1 VSLITLWSGRRIP
14 RIGVGC
20 WAIGG
25 TFRMH
30 GQAAGWGEVDDAVS
44 TRALHLAFDLGARL
58 FDTADV
64 YGIGHSEEVLGRA
77 FADRRGEIVIAT
89 KFGFTHDPAA
99 RELNG
104 SNATVEYMEQAL
116 AGSLRRLGTDR
127 IDLYQLHVGDV
138 ADGPMDDLA
147 AALER
152 RAEAGDIDAWGWST
166 DDAFRV
172 ERMLAYPHFKSVQQ
186 QLSVFH
192 EVPDMQ
198 RLADDHCLV
207 NLNRSPLAMGLLTGK
222 FTATTQLP
230 ANDVRSSSYEW
241 LTNFRDGRPTAEA
254 LDKLDSI
261 RDLLTTGGRTLA
273 QGALSWILARSPMT
287 VPIPGF
293 KTEAQ
298 IRDNMGALD
307 RGPLPE
313 TVMKEIDVL
322 LHEPAGAGAA
332 LAR

>member
-1 VSLITLWSGRRIP
+1 MSLITLWNGRRIP

-30 GQAAGWGEVDDAVS
+30 GQAAGWGEVDDAAS
-44 TRALHLAFDLGARL
+44 IRALHLAFDLGARL

-64 YGIGHSEEVLGRA
+64 YGIGHSEELLGRA
-77 FADRRGEIVIAT
+77 VADRRGEVVIAT
-89 KFGFTHDPAA
+89 KFGFTHDLAA

-104 SNATVEYMEQAL
+104 SNTTVEYMEQAL
-116 AGSLRRLGTDR
+116 AASLRRLGTDR

-138 ADGPMDDLA
+138 ADGPMDALA
-147 AALER
+147 DALEK
-152 RAEAGDIDAWGWST
+152 RADAGDIDAWGWST

-198 RLADDHCLV
+198 RLADDNCLI

-222 FTATTQLP
+222 FTSETKFAP
-230 ANDVRSSSYEW
+230 NDVRSAGYDW
-241 LTNFRDGRPTAEA
+241 LQNFKDGRPTVEA
-254 LDKLDSI
+254 LRKLDSI

-273 QGALSWILARSPMT
+273 QGALGWILARSPMT
-287 VPIPGF
+287 LPIPGF

-298 IRDNMGALD
+298 IRDNIGTLD
-307 RGPLPE
+307 KGPLPDK
-313 TVMKEIDVL
+313 VMREIDVL
-322 LHEPAGAGAA
+322 LREPAAA
-332 LAR
+332 

>member
-1 VSLITLWSGRRIP
+1 MSLITLWNGRRIP

-25 TFRMH
+25 TFLMH
-30 GQAAGWGEVDDAVS
+30 GQAAGWGEVDDAAS

-58 FDTADV
+58 FDTADA
-64 YGIGHSEEVLGRA
+64 YGTGHSEEILGRA
-77 FADRRGEIVIAT
+77 FADRRGEVVIAT
-89 KFGFTHDPAA
+89 KFGFTHDLAA

-104 SNATVEYMEQAL
+104 SNTTTEYMEQAL
-116 AGSLRRLGTDR
+116 VASLKRLGTDR

-138 ADGPMDDLA
+138 PDGPMDALA
-147 AALER
+147 GALEK

-172 ERMLAYPHFKSVQQ
+172 ERMLTYPHFKSVQQ

-198 RLADDHCLV
+198 RLADDNCLV

-222 FTATTQLP
+222 FTLDTQFA
-230 ANDVRSSSYEW
+230 ANDVRAASYDW
-241 LTNFRDGRPTAEA
+241 LQNFRDGRPTPEA
-254 LDKLDSI
+254 LRKLDGI
-261 RDLLTTGGRTLA
+261 RDLLSTGGRTLA
-273 QGALSWILARSPMT
+273 QGALGWSLARSPMT

-298 IRDNMGALD
+298 IRDNMGTLD
-307 RGPLPE
+307 KGPLPE
-313 TVMKEIDVL
+313 RVMNEIDVL
-322 LHEPAGAGAA
+322 LKEPVDA
-332 LAR
+332 

>member
-1 VSLITLWSGRRIP
+1 VSLITLWNGRRIP

-58 FDTADV
+58 FDTADA
-64 YGIGHSEEVLGRA
+64 YGTGHSEDVLGRA
-77 FADRRGEIVIAT
+77 FADRRSEVVIAT
-89 KFGFTHDPAA
+89 KFGFTHDLAE

-104 SNATVEYMEQAL
+104 SNTTPDYMEQAL
-116 AGSLRRLGTDR
+116 AASLKRLGTDR

-138 ADGPMDDLA
+138 PDGPMDALA
-147 AALER
+147 EVLEK

-192 EVPDMQ
+192 DVPDLV
-198 RLADDHCLV
+198 RLSEDNKLV

-222 FTATTQLP
+222 FTSQTQFA
-230 ANDVRSSSYEW
+230 ANDVRSASYDW
-241 LTNFRDGRPTAEA
+241 LRDFKDGRPTAEA
-254 LDKLDSI
+254 LRKLDGI
-261 RDLLTTGGRTLA
+261 RDLLTSGGRTMA
-273 QGALSWILARSPMT
+273 QGALAWILARSPVT
-287 VPIPGF
+287 LPIPGF

-298 IRDNMGALD
+298 IRENMGTLD
-307 RGPLPE
+307 KGPLPDK
-313 TVMKEIDVL
+313 VMKEIDVL
-322 LHEPAGAGAA
+322 LKEPATA
-332 LAR
+332 